1 MSPIEF
7 VIHEK
12 IHAKQL
18 LKPNDTNKRSLLYGS
33 FDNSNYFSRLF
44 KNTKELL

>member
-12 IHAKQL
+12 IRHAKQLL
-18 LKPNDTNKRSLLYGS
+18 LKPNDTNKRSLLYG
-33 FDNSNYFSRLF
+33 RL
-44 KNTKELL
+44 